1 METKNCK
8 YCGEPFDGGHG
19 NSGYCD
25 DECAMEAKKERQKII
40 RDGIKSLLPILIHNH
55 KILAAL
61 YKTEQRIFTEQ
72 QLELEGI
79 DFSLFRHL
87 FPEPDNPKLIRC
99 DFGTYYLET
108 NDNFLTFKL
117 SQHEAETI

>member
-1 METKNCK
+1 METKDCK
-8 YCGEPFDGGHG
+8 YCGESFDGGHG
-19 NSGYCD
+19 NSGYCS

-55 KILAAL
+55 KILDAL
-61 YKTEQRIFTEQ
+61 YKTEQRIFAEQ

-87 FPEPDNPKLIRC
+87 YPELDNTKLIRC

-117 SQHEAETI
+117 NQHETETI